1 MTHKDDAGALPG
13 SAPQLAA
20 LADPV
25 YTTVDAGVFDELGT
39 KFTEAGGKTAVA
51 TNKVKSVVGD
61 VDGAWDGASAD
72 SFVDYMNGFTAAGM
86 SVADAL
92 TNVAS
97 DLRNAGGTV
106 QGARDALE
114 GVFANL
120 VTEVQSMD
128 CPAEEGEYEK
138 QVNDV
143 VERYRPQ
150 VTEQIDLANSAL
162 TDAASAVSG
171 LLDEINPKF
180 STMPDPNTGTF
191 TPNSGEP
198 LEWIP
203 TVPKQPGPDNGEPG
217 GGEPPGGESP
227 GGTTPG
233 GAPGGESPGGTTPG
247 GAPGGEP
254 PGGTTPGGAPGGETP
269 GGGAPGG
276 EAPGEQVPPGEE
288 VPPGEAP
295 PNGETEGKI
304 LDVARGELGFEEGP
318 GDENKYGPSAA
329 WCSSFATWVW
339 RESGVDIPSLPFTG
353 DVYTWG
359 EERGLAYDAGNLSQA
374 RPGDVLLFGTGP
386 ESTDT
391 STHIGIVESV
401 NGDQVTL
408 IEGNS
413 SDRVQRVDHSLSGG
427 EFYGG
432 VHPQ

>member
-1 MTHKDDAGALPG
+1 MTHKDDVAALPG

-20 LADPV
+20 IADPV
-25 YTTVDAGVFDELGT
+25 YSTVDGGVLDQLGAR
-39 KFTEAGGKTAVA
+39 FTEAGGKTAVA
-51 TNKVKSVVGD
+51 TNKVRSVIGD

-72 SFVDYMNGFTAAGM
+72 GFVTYMNGFTAAGM

-92 TNVAS
+92 TGAAS
-97 DLRNAGGTV
+97 DLYNAGGAV

-120 VTEVQSMD
+120 VTEVDAMG
-128 CPAEEGEYEK
+128 CPAEEGELER
-138 QVNDV
+138 QVNEA

-150 VTEQIDLANSAL
+150 VVEQVDLASAAM
-162 TDAASAVSG
+162 TDAASALSG
-171 LLDEINPKF
+171 LLDGINPRF

-191 TPNSGEP
+191 TPNGGAP

-203 TVPKQPGPDNGEPG
+203 TVPQQPGPG
-217 GGEPPGGESP
+217 GGEPGGEGPGGAP

-233 GAPGGESPGGTTPG
+233 GAPPSGEAPG
-247 GAPGGEP
+247 GAPGGP
-254 PGGTTPGGAPGGETP
+254 PGGAPGGETP
-269 GGGAPGG
+269 GGAPGG
-276 EAPGEQVPPGEE
+276 TPPAGETPGQEAPPSGE
-288 VPPGEAP
+288 VPPGQAP
-295 PNGETEGKI
+295 AGETEGRI

-318 GDENKYGPSAA
+318 GDQNKYGPAAA

-359 EERGLAYDAGNLSQA
+359 QERGLAYDAANLGQA
-374 RPGDVLLFGTGP
+374 RPGDVLLFGSGP
-386 ESTDT
+386 ESTET

-413 SDRVQRVDHSLSGG
+413 SDRVQRVTHSLSGG

-432 VHPQ
+432 VHPR